1 MQRMSTPCADPH
13 LRLLRQRLTERAD
26 ALRQELQQGRGKL
39 ADDVRDTSVVLDRKD
54 QADIAIQAGMDSAEL
69 NRDIAE
75 LALVQAAIDRLNA
88 GRWGVCLDCGEP
100 IAPARLAAQPWVPR
114 CLACQSLHE
123 QQRMPRP
130 AP

>member
-1 MQRMSTPCADPH
+1 MQRMSTPSADH

-39 ADDVRDTSVVLDRKD
+39 ADDVRDTNVVLDRKD

-88 GRWGVCLDCGEP
+88 GRYGMCLDCGEP
-100 IAPARLAAQPWVPR
+100 IAPARLAAQPWAPR

-123 QQRMPRP
+123 QQRRPRP

>member
-1 MQRMSTPCADPH
+1 MQRMSTPSADH
-13 LRLLRQRLTERAD
+13 LRLLRQRLAERAD

-54 QADIAIQAGMDSAEL
+54 QTDIAIQAGIDSAEL

-88 GRWGVCLDCGEP
+88 GRYGICLDCGEA

-114 CLACQSLHE
+114 CLACQSLRE
-123 QQRMPRP
+123 QQRLPRP